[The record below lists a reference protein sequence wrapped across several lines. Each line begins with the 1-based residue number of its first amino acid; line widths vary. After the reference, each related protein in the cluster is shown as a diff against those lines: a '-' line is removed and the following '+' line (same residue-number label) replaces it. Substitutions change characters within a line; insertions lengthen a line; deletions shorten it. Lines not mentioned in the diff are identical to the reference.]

1 MGSETTVRKIYA
13 YADEFANR
21 NGMDYWEAIR
31 NVLYGARRDGR
42 IFHLETAMG
51 RKLET
56 LQEVTDHD
64 DGIFVVETINKPVKS
79 SPVSPGP
86 YAEYLRESEYATTQD
101 ELQEIED
108 ITNDALEEAENE
120 ISILKNKLK
129 EARALVRKSVHG
141 VDASERDTAIAQWDK
156 EYLRE
161 SEDITHSPSPTK
173 ELTRD
178 QIVEQI
184 LAVEVEELLVD
195 CNSRVAHDL
204 LYDGVRGI
212 KDYTDVEIVERWN
225 WLFAKKLGYCVS
237 IS

>member
-108 ITNDALEEAENE
+108 IT
-120 ISILKNKLK
+120 
-129 EARALVRKSVHG
+129 
-141 VDASERDTAIAQWDK
+141 
-156 EYLRE
+156 
-161 SEDITHSPSPTK
+161 HSPSPTK

-204 LYDGVRGI
+204 LYNGVRGI
-212 KDYTDVEIVERWN
+212 KDYTDVEVIERWN